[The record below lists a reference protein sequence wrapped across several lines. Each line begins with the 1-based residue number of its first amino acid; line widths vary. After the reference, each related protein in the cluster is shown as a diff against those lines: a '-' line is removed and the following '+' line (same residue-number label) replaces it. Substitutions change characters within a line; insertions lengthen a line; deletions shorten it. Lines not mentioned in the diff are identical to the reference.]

1 MSHKKRRPFF
11 FDSFKHYV
19 IHNII
24 HIHNIMATD
33 NATILIYESSYP
45 FIILTFLIYFNVHI

>member
-11 FDSFKHYV
+11 FDLFKHYV

-24 HIHNIMATD
+24 HIHNIMTID
-33 NATILIYESSYP
+33 NASIAYLRIFLPIYYSY
-45 FIILTFLIYFNVHI
+45 LFNLF